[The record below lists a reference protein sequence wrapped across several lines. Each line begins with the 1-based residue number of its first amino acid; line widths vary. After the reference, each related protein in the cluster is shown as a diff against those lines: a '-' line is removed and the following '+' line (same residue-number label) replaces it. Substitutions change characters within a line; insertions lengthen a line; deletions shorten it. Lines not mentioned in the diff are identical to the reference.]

1 LDVYDEIEVV
11 DHWSLGRIMKWG
23 YWRADEDQY
32 LLDLF
37 GVFMIIFFFCLY
49 FKASLLDVFLLW
61 MDRLKV
67 ISEI

>member
-1 LDVYDEIEVV
+1 LEFGKDNE
-11 DHWSLGRIMKWG
+11 MG

-49 FKASLLDVFLLW
+49 FKASLLGVFLLW